1 MPRLS
6 SEQQNTRRNRI
17 LDAAELCFAQQGF
30 HRTTMHD
37 ICAKA
42 GISAGALYVYFASKE
57 QLIEGLTERDREE
70 FLGHFATFG
79 NARDFN
85 ETLAQLF
92 ENCVANQPPHKAALW
107 LEICA
112 EATRN
117 PTIRHTHLRFK
128 AALRD
133 SVHQLV
139 IKAKAD
145 GRITPALPISESVS
159 VILMIADG
167 FFCQKATDP
176 EFDLT
181 GMGAQLLNT
190 LKTILH
196 PTSSAL
202 DGQREVDDTNELAQ
216 EHI

>member
-6 SEQQNTRRNRI
+6 SEQQQSRRNRI

-42 GISAGALYVYFASKE
+42 GISAGALYVYFESKE

-79 NARDFN
+79 NASDFN
-85 ETLAQLF
+85 ETLFHLF
-92 ENCVANQPPHKAALW
+92 ENCVANQPPHKAILW
-107 LEICA
+107 MEICA

-117 PTIRHTHLRFK
+117 PTISQTHKRFK
-128 AALRD
+128 SVLRQ
-133 SVHQLV
+133 SVVQLV
-139 IKAKAD
+139 TQAAVH
-145 GRITPALPISESVS
+145 GRITPSMPVEEAVNA
-159 VILMIADG
+159 ILMITDG

-176 EFDLT
+176 DFDLIHS
-181 GMGAQLLNT
+181 GEQLLT
-190 LKTILH
+190 LLKTILH
-196 PTSSAL
+196 PTSPVTDHPIISMP
-202 DGQREVDDTNELAQ
+202 
-216 EHI
+216 EHIE

>member
-6 SEQQNTRRNRI
+6 SEQQQSRRNRI

-37 ICAKA
+37 ICARA
-42 GISAGALYVYFASKE
+42 GMSAGALYVYFASKE

-79 NARDFN
+79 NASDFN
-85 ETLAQLF
+85 DTLFHLF
-92 ENCVANQPPHKAALW
+92 ENCIAHQPPHKAALW

-117 PTIRHTHLRFK
+117 PTISKTHSRFK
-128 AALRD
+128 SALRD
-133 SVHQLV
+133 SVVQLV
-139 IKAKAD
+139 TQAAD
-145 GRITPALPISESVS
+145 HGRIAPSMPIEEAVS
-159 VILMIADG
+159 AILLISDG

-176 EFDLT
+176 AFDLARS
-181 GMGAQLLNT
+181 GAQLLSL
-190 LKTILH
+190 LKTILQ
-196 PTSSAL
+196 PISSATDHHRHAL
-202 DGQREVDDTNELAQ
+202 REQIL
-216 EHI
+216 